1 MRKFRAAAAVLAV
14 SAVACGDGG
23 SGSAPEYTYAL
34 QGETMGTTYSVRVD
48 SAVRP
53 LSEADLALQVQELLD
68 DINARMSTYVDASE
82 VSVLNA
88 AEPTV
93 SVPLSDDTFFVLQ
106 SAIFLA
112 ESADGAF
119 DPTVGALVNAWGFG
133 PVNPSTAP
141 SDFEIETLRSHTG
154 IDKLELNGD
163 ERSVRK
169 IDPEARVDLSAIA
182 KGYAVDKIGDLLVEL
197 GLTSFMA
204 EIGGEVLVGEAK
216 RDGSPWRIGVEKPDV
231 GAQHLQRTVPLESL
245 AMATSGNYRNFYVM
259 EGRTLGHTIDPRD
272 GQPVDH
278 NGASVTVVH
287 ESCMMADGF
296 ATTLMVMGPD
306 EGLAWAEDNGIA
318 ALFVVQDG
326 EALVERM
333 TSEFERIAAAGPAEE
348 A

>member
-1 MRKFRAAAAVLAV
+1 MRNLRPTVALLAVAAAA
-14 SAVACGDGG
+14 CGDAG
-23 SGSAPEYTYAL
+23 SGSSSDYTYSL

-48 SAVRP
+48 SPVRP
-53 LSEADLALQVQELLD
+53 LSDADLALQVQELLD

-82 VSVLNA
+82 VSMLNA
-88 AEPTV
+88 SDPTTPV
-93 SVPLSDDTFFVLQ
+93 TLSDDTFFVLQ
-106 SAIFLA
+106 SAIFLS
-112 ESADGAF
+112 ESAAGAF

-154 IDKLELNGD
+154 IDKLELD
-163 ERSVRK
+163 SEERSVRK
-169 IDPEARVDLSAIA
+169 TDPEARVDLSAIA
-182 KGYAVDKIGDLLVEL
+182 KGYAVDKIGDLLIEL

-204 EIGGEVLVGEAK
+204 EVGGEVLVGEPK

-231 GAQHLQRTVPLESL
+231 GAQHLQRTVPLERL

-259 EGRTLGHTIDPRD
+259 DGRTLGHTIDPRD

-296 ATTLMVMGPD
+296 ATMLMVMGPE
-306 EGLAWAEDNGIA
+306 EGLAWAEANGIA
-318 ALFVVQDG
+318 ALFVVHDG
-326 EALVERM
+326 ESLVEQM
-333 TSEFERIAAAGPAEE
+333 TPEFERIAGSNEVEE